1 MPKYEDVEDDGFNTV
16 VGSNEAPQVPIDQR
30 CADCHQLI
38 APDGSELRTWCPFCD
53 RTDCPHLIYRARHP
67 ATNIGE

>member
-16 VGSNEAPQVPIDQR
+16 VGSNEAPQAPIDQR
-30 CADCHQLI
+30 CAGCHQLI
-38 APDGSELRTWCPFCD
+38 TPDGSGHRTWCPFCD
-53 RTDCPHLIYRARHP
+53 RTDCSRLIYRARHP